1 MNLSWIDAIVKVME
15 ENGAAMHYT
24 DIAEKII
31 SQELRDKI
39 GATPAATVSYNL
51 STSIN
56 NDGSKSPF
64 IRLGRGEYILK
75 ESTTPKKK
83 FARTTRPTG
92 NNNIETVEE
101 NIGVINAFGMYWQRD
116 AVFWERT
123 PKLLGRQQIWIRKCR
138 FL

>member
-51 STSIN
+51 YN
-56 NDGSKSPF
+56 FNK
-64 IRLGRGEYILK
+64 
-75 ESTTPKKK
+75 
-83 FARTTRPTG
+83 
-92 NNNIETVEE
+92 
-101 NIGVINAFGMYWQRD
+101 
-116 AVFWERT
+116 
-123 PKLLGRQQIWIRKCR
+123 
-138 FL
+138 

>member
-75 ESTTPKKK
+75 ESTTQK
-83 FARTTRPTG
+83 
-92 NNNIETVEE
+92 NL
-101 NIGVINAFGMYWQRD
+101 Q
-116 AVFWERT
+116 
-123 PKLLGRQQIWIRKCR
+123 GRQGLQEIIILRPLKKTSV
-138 FL
+138 L